1 MGTLS
6 VQHSARARIRG
17 CSVTIFGNVDIS
29 IKFNRSSK
37 VADSTKIACKP
48 ANACACVLH
57 QVQYLLHP
65 CVPTVSACQDSC
77 VLRSFPFSLCD
88 KHRQSWPMLRRI
100 SRWCVSWGGMR
111 DTTWRIHPSHA
122 ALSCSTL
129 LCAFFGLNAC
139 VGVIRWCLGS
149 GGLRVGGG
157 RGGEGRCGGGR
168 VVRRQRV

>member
-6 VQHSARARIRG
+6 VQHCARARIRG
-17 CSVTIFGNVDIS
+17 CSVNIFGNVDIS

-100 SRWCVSWGGMR
+100 SRWCVPWGGMR
-111 DTTWRIHPSHA
+111 YHVAHSSLSRRLVVLHA
-122 ALSCSTL
+122 SMRFLW
-129 LCAFFGLNAC
+129 
-139 VGVIRWCLGS
+139 VERVRWCDPLVS
-149 GGLRVGGG
+149 GF
-157 RGGEGRCGGGR
+157 
-168 VVRRQRV
+168 RRTSCRRRKRR